1 MVNWSKWGL
10 IVTLLVNANVY
21 AKSEAPTIF
30 ETQLENGMQ
39 VIVKSDP
46 RSPIVVHQVWYRVG
60 ANYEPTHLTGISH
73 MLEHMMFK
81 GTETQAPGEFSR
93 EVSRLGGRD
102 NAFTS
107 ANYTAYF
114 QIVGNHHLAQV
125 MAMEADRMTNLKLSS
140 DEFQSERN
148 VVIQERLWA
157 IDDRPNARLFEQFK
171 ATAYLS
177 SPERNPIIG
186 WMDDIKNYQLDDLQA
201 WYERWY
207 SPSNATLVVV
217 GDVTPD
223 QVVTYAQQTYGKIP
237 ARDIAPARSA
247 QEIPQQGQRRI
258 QVKDAVPVPS
268 LLIGFH
274 APSLVTAEDKADV
287 YALAVLSSILGGND
301 SSRLTQ
307 SLVREQKIASS
318 AGSFYRFLGRL
329 GAQFALSAQPNP
341 GVSLAVLEDA
351 LMTEISRL
359 QTEPVTQ
366 PELNR
371 VLAQAEAAHVF
382 SQDSIQSQANMI
394 GMLVSV
400 GLPAT
405 SFEDYV
411 SQLRQ
416 VTPEQIQQVAN
427 KYLHVDQ
434 STVATLEPSGD
445 TNRRPAA
452 RPDFGGRTH

>member
-1 MVNWSKWGL
+1 MPSLKGWGL
-10 IVTLLVNANVY
+10 SILLALSGHAFATESSTL
-21 AKSEAPTIF
+21 F
-30 ETQLENGMQ
+30 ETQLDNGLQ
-39 VIVKSDP
+39 VIVKSDH

-81 GTETQAPGEFSR
+81 GTENMAPGEFSR

-114 QIVGNHHLAQV
+114 QIVGREHLGRV
-125 MAMEADRMTNLKLSS
+125 MEMEADRMANLKLTEE
-140 DEFQSERN
+140 EFQPERN

-157 IDDRPNARLFEQFK
+157 IDDRPSARLFEQFK
-171 ATAYLS
+171 ATAFMS

-186 WMDDIKNYQLDDLQA
+186 WMDDIKNYTLEDLQA
-201 WYERWY
+201 WYDRWY

-217 GDVTPD
+217 GDITPD
-223 QVVTYAQQTYGKIP
+223 EVLTYAKQTYGQIL
-237 ARDIAPARSA
+237 ARDIAPPRSA
-247 QEIPQQGQRRI
+247 VEIPQQGQRRI
-258 QVKDAVPVPS
+258 ILKDAVPVPS

-274 APSLVTAEDKADV
+274 APSLVTAEDPADV

-301 SSRLTQ
+301 SSLLTQ
-307 SLVREQKIASS
+307 ALVRDQQLASS

-329 GAQFALSAQPNP
+329 GSQFALSAQPNP
-341 GVSLAVLEDA
+341 GVSVAQLEEALLAQI
-351 LMTEISRL
+351 TRL
-359 QTEPVTQ
+359 QNEPVTQ
-366 PELNR
+366 AELNR

-382 SQDSIQSQANMI
+382 SQDSIQSQANML

-400 GLPAT
+400 GLPAST
-405 SFEDYV
+405 FDDYV
-411 SQLRQ
+411 DNLRQ

-427 KYLHVDQ
+427 RYLQLDQ
-434 STVATLEPSGD
+434 STVAILEPSGE

-452 RPDFGGRTH
+452 RPDFGGRSH

>member
-1 MVNWSKWGL
+1 MPNWKIWGL
-10 IVTLLVNANVY
+10 SLVMVFSHPLHADESPTL
-21 AKSEAPTIF
+21 F
-30 ETQLENGMQ
+30 ETQLDNGMQ
-39 VIVKSDP
+39 VIVKSDH

-81 GTETQAPGEFSR
+81 GTYNQAPGEFSR

-114 QIVGNHHLAQV
+114 QIVGRDHLAR
-125 MAMEADRMTNLKLSS
+125 MMTMEADRMANLKLTEE
-140 DEFQSERN
+140 EFQPERN

-157 IDDRPNARLFEQFK
+157 VDDRPSSRLFEQFK
-171 ATAYLS
+171 ATAFMS
-177 SPERNPIIG
+177 SPERNPVIG
-186 WMDDIKNYQLDDLQA
+186 WMDDIKNYTLEDLQA
-201 WYERWY
+201 WYDRWY
-207 SPSNATLVVV
+207 SPSNATLVIV
-217 GDVTPD
+217 GDITPD
-223 QVVTYAQQTYGKIP
+223 EVMTYAQQTYGQIP
-237 ARDIAPARSA
+237 AREIAPPRSA
-247 QEIPQQGQRRI
+247 VEIPQQGQRRI
-258 QVKDAVPVPS
+258 ILKDAVPVPS

-274 APSLVTAEDKADV
+274 APTLVTAEDPTDV

-307 SLVREQKIASS
+307 ALVRDTQLASS

-329 GAQFALSAQPNP
+329 GTQFALSAQPNP
-341 GVSLAVLEDA
+341 GITVAELEAA
-351 LMTEISRL
+351 LLEQISRL

-366 PELNR
+366 SELNR

-382 SQDSIQSQANMI
+382 SQDSIQSQANML

-400 GLPAT
+400 GLPAST
-405 SFEDYV
+405 FDDYV
-411 SQLRQ
+411 SNLRQ
-416 VTPEQIQQVAN
+416 VTPEDIQRVAN
-427 KYLHVDQ
+427 QYLQLDQ
-434 STVATLEPSGD
+434 STVAILEPSGE

-452 RPDFGGRTH
+452 RPDFGGRSH